1 MRELEREPPSL
12 CPQCQ
17 QWLCSSRDHCC
28 SSCGAS
34 LVSAAY
40 SADRLVFTN
49 NSATLTITNNGI
61 FRLYWAA
68 EILSPAPATR
78 ALFAIRPDYGI
89 VNPGQQQAFL
99 VTLVTPPGGSPRA
112 QLEIASN
119 DSRRPEVKLELV
131 L

>member
-17 QWLCSSRDHCC
+17 QWLCSNRDRAC

-34 LVSAAY
+34 LVAATY
-40 SADRLVFTN
+40 SAEQLVFTN
-49 NSATLTITNNGI
+49 NSAALTITNTGI

-89 VNPGQQQAFL
+89 VSPGQQQAFL
-99 VTLVTPPGGSPRA
+99 VTLIDPLRRGVRA
-112 QLEIASN
+112 QLAIVSN
-119 DSRRPEVKLELV
+119 DSRCPEVKLELV